1 MSQHHLTRKAL
12 TKQKQPNMAKYRIT
26 TKHLRTTNGVRIEP
40 GMSVEVITPTIGNP
54 VVNNGGT
61 LVQQAFL
68 RIYGVDIK
76 KAGCLNMGELSVE
89 QI

>member
-1 MSQHHLTRKAL
+1 
-12 TKQKQPNMAKYRIT
+12 MAKYRIT
-26 TKHLRTTNGVRIEP
+26 TKHLRTTNGIRIEP

-76 KAGCLNMGELSVE
+76 KAGCLNMGELSAE
-89 QI
+89 EITD

>member
-1 MSQHHLTRKAL
+1 
-12 TKQKQPNMAKYRIT
+12 MAKYRIT
-26 TKHLRTTNGVRIEP
+26 TKHLRTTNGIRIEP

-54 VVNNGGT
+54 VVNNG
-61 LVQQAFL
+61 
-68 RIYGVDIK
+68 IYGVDIK

>member
-1 MSQHHLTRKAL
+1 
-12 TKQKQPNMAKYRIT
+12 MAKYRIT
-26 TKHLRTTNGVRIEP
+26 TKYLRTTNGVRIEP

-76 KAGCLNMGELSVE
+76 KAGCLNMGELSVGNYSAIPDIYSAY
-89 QI
+89 QFIKP

>member
-1 MSQHHLTRKAL
+1 
-12 TKQKQPNMAKYRIT
+12 MAKYRIT
-26 TKHLRTTNGVRIEP
+26 TEHLRTAYGVRIEP

-68 RIYGVDIK
+68 RIYGGDIK
-76 KAGCLNMGELSVE
+76 KVGCLNVGELSVE
-89 QI
+89 EIK

>member
-1 MSQHHLTRKAL
+1 
-12 TKQKQPNMAKYRIT
+12 MAKFRIT
-26 TKHLRTTNGVRIEP
+26 TKHLRTNNGVRIEP

-54 VVNNGGT
+54 VVNNGGA

-89 QI
+89 EIK

>member
-1 MSQHHLTRKAL
+1 
-12 TKQKQPNMAKYRIT
+12 MAKYRIT
-26 TKHLRTTNGVRIEP
+26 TKHLR
-40 GMSVEVITPTIGNP
+40 PTIGNP

-76 KAGCLNMGELSVE
+76 KAGCLNMGELSIE
-89 QI
+89 LI

>member
-1 MSQHHLTRKAL
+1 
-12 TKQKQPNMAKYRIT
+12 MAKYRIT
-26 TKHLRTTNGVRIEP
+26 TKHLRTNNGVRIEP

-54 VVNNGGT
+54 VVNNGGA

>member
-1 MSQHHLTRKAL
+1 
-12 TKQKQPNMAKYRIT
+12 MAKYRII
-26 TKHLRTTNGVRIEP
+26 TKHLRTTYGVRIES

-76 KAGCLNMGELSVE
+76 MAGCLNMGELRVE
-89 QI
+89 EITD

>member
-1 MSQHHLTRKAL
+1 
-12 TKQKQPNMAKYRIT
+12 MAKYRIT
-26 TKHLRTTNGVRIEP
+26 TKP
-40 GMSVEVITPTIGNP
+40 CMSVEVITPTIGNP

-76 KAGCLNMGELSVE
+76 KADCLNMGELSVE
-89 QI
+89 EITD

>member
-1 MSQHHLTRKAL
+1 
-12 TKQKQPNMAKYRIT
+12 MAKYRIT
-26 TKHLRTTNGVRIEP
+26 TKHLRTTNGIRIEP

-61 LVQQAFL
+61 LVEQAFL

-76 KAGCLNMGELSVE
+76 MADCLNMGELSVKE
-89 QI
+89 ITD

>member
-1 MSQHHLTRKAL
+1 
-12 TKQKQPNMAKYRIT
+12 MAKYLIT
-26 TKHLRTTNGVRIEP
+26 TKHQRTTNGARIEP

-54 VVNNGGT
+54 VTNNGGT

-68 RIYGVDIK
+68 RIYGINIK

-89 QI
+89 ERNN

>member
-1 MSQHHLTRKAL
+1 
-12 TKQKQPNMAKYRIT
+12 MAKYRIT
-26 TKHLRTTNGVRIEP
+26 TKHLRTNNGVRIEP

-54 VVNNGGT
+54 VVNNGGA

-89 QI
+89 EIK

>member
-1 MSQHHLTRKAL
+1 VSQHHLTRKAL

-54 VVNNGGT
+54 VVNNGGA
-61 LVQQAFL
+61 L
-68 RIYGVDIK
+68 I
-76 KAGCLNMGELSVE
+76 
-89 QI
+89 

>member
-1 MSQHHLTRKAL
+1 
-12 TKQKQPNMAKYRIT
+12 MAKYRIT
-26 TKHLRTTNGVRIEP
+26 TKYLRTTNGIRIEP
-40 GMSVEVITPTIGNP
+40 GVEVITPTIGNP

-61 LVQQAFL
+61 SVQQAFL

-89 QI
+89 QV

>member
-1 MSQHHLTRKAL
+1 
-12 TKQKQPNMAKYRIT
+12 MAKYRIT
-26 TKHLRTTNGVRIEP
+26 TKHLRTNNGVRIEP

-54 VVNNGGT
+54 VVNNGGA

-76 KAGCLNMGELSVE
+76 NAGCLNMGELSVE
-89 QI
+89 EIK

>member
-1 MSQHHLTRKAL
+1 
-12 TKQKQPNMAKYRIT
+12 MAKYRIT
-26 TKHLRTTNGVRIEP
+26 PKHLRTTNGIRIEP
-40 GMSVEVITPTIGNP
+40 GMSVEVITSTVDNP

-89 QI
+89 EITD

>member
-1 MSQHHLTRKAL
+1 
-12 TKQKQPNMAKYRIT
+12 MAKYRIT
-26 TKHLRTTNGVRIEP
+26 TKHLRTTNGIRIEP
-40 GMSVEVITPTIGNP
+40 GMSVEVITSAVDNP

-89 QI
+89 EITD

>member
-1 MSQHHLTRKAL
+1 
-12 TKQKQPNMAKYRIT
+12 MAKYRIT
-26 TKHLRTTNGVRIEP
+26 TTHSPTKHGVRIEP
-40 GMSVEVITPTIGNP
+40 GMSVEVIPPTIGNP
-54 VVNNGGT
+54 VVNNGGA

>member
-1 MSQHHLTRKAL
+1 
-12 TKQKQPNMAKYRIT
+12 MAKYRIT

-40 GMSVEVITPTIGNP
+40 GMSVEVITPTIG
-54 VVNNGGT
+54 T

-89 QI
+89 QITD

>member
-1 MSQHHLTRKAL
+1 
-12 TKQKQPNMAKYRIT
+12 
-26 TKHLRTTNGVRIEP
+26 
-40 GMSVEVITPTIGNP
+40 VEVITPTIGNP

-89 QI
+89 QITD

>member
-1 MSQHHLTRKAL
+1 
-12 TKQKQPNMAKYRIT
+12 MAKYRII
-26 TKHLRTTNGVRIEP
+26 TKHLRTTNGVRIES

-54 VVNNGGT
+54 VVNNGGR

-76 KAGCLNMGELSVE
+76 MAGCLNMGELSVE
-89 QI
+89 EITD

>member
-1 MSQHHLTRKAL
+1 
-12 TKQKQPNMAKYRIT
+12 MAKDRIT
-26 TKHLRTTNGVRIEP
+26 SKHLRTNNGVRIEP
-40 GMSVEVITPTIGNP
+40 VMSVKVITSTIGNP

-76 KAGCLNMGELSVE
+76 MAGCLNMGELSVE
-89 QI
+89 LI